1 MPTSI
6 QRLRDEVGTVAVQ
19 YDKPIG
25 GKVGRLLHIV
35 VNSRGRKYSLL
46 NAGRET
52 GAKEIRLANRRHTL
66 HRRRNAIA
74 FTTHLLPAR
83 NENRHL
89 LEAAFAHKPLVILV
103 NVEVG
108 YGLVLLVQLLLIAPS
123 ARTRHHHVDILVRV
137 VPFLAARIVERLS
150 HLRRQRITPKLLLGL
165 PMRKLNAPRHRVHNA
180 TVVLVDEEM
189 PGLKMLEPKAPVMQ
203 LAVHG
208 TRASPASILKHAQ
221 ALRVEIAPRH
231 FLTHNLTALGI
242 PLHRLFIL
250 GQPSRGHARIPNL
263 VNRRHVRHAASSK
276 HVVGLYG
283 SVVIK
288 IATD

>member
-6 QRLRDEVGTVAVQ
+6 QWLRDKVWPVAVQ
-19 YDKPIG
+19 YDKAIG
-25 GKVGRLLHIV
+25 GKIGRLLHVV
-35 VNSRGRKYSLL
+35 VNSRWRKYSLL

-89 LEAAFAHKPLVILV
+89 LEAAFAHKPLIVLV

-108 YGLVLLVQLLLIAPS
+108 YGLVLLVQLLLIAPC
-123 ARTRHHHVDILVRV
+123 ARTRHHHVNILVRV
-137 VPFLAARIVERLS
+137 VPFLPARIVKRLS
-150 HLRRQRITPKLLLGL
+150 YLRRQRITPKLLLGL
-165 PMRKLNAPRHRVHNA
+165 PMRKLNAPRHRVHNT

-189 PGLKMLEPKAPVMQ
+189 PGLEMLEPKATVMQ
-203 LAVHG
+203 FAVHG

-231 FLTHNLTALGI
+231 FLAHNLATLGI
-242 PLHRLFIL
+242 PLNRLFIIS
-250 GQPSRGHARIPNL
+250 QPNRRNSSIPNL
-263 VNRRHVRHAASSK
+263 VNRRHVRHAASGK

-283 SVVIK
+283 SVIVK
-288 IATD
+288 VATD